1 MQQLDKDSSIF
12 PLNIRE
18 SNAYP
23 TLLQEQLGPH
33 QIKNKYFRKNN
44 PIYFISWNLNYNSDI
59 SKIMFKIKT

>member
-1 MQQLDKDSSIF
+1 MQQLDKDSSFF

-44 PIYFISWNLNYNSDI
+44 PIYFIS
-59 SKIMFKIKT
+59 